1 MASAVDE
8 ISSILGIPAEG
19 VIEEDDLKSPEQCQV
34 SRVVHLTLT
43 FQVLSQLFIVPIPTV
58 VVLHKRYWS

>member
-34 SRVVHLTLT
+34 SRVVHLT